1 MNVAVI
7 DMPSE
12 TIGRD
17 VDAETADVRH
27 MTQGQFRRLGVC
39 SVVYLRTGLIDGQMA
54 YAIHGADGCPMAVVE
69 DIDLALDLVSE
80 TGMAFVAVH

>member
-1 MNVAVI
+1 MNTTVI

-17 VDAETADVRH
+17 VDAETADVRC
-27 MTQGQFRRLGVC
+27 MTQGELQRLGVS
-39 SVVYLRTGLIDGQMA
+39 SVVYLRPGMIDGQMA

-69 DIDLALDLVSE
+69 DIELAVELVSE
-80 TGMAFVAVH
+80 HGMAFVAVH